1 MNIRNLYL
9 VVIVFSSL
17 GLLYEWN
24 SVQKLKSIEEHM
36 LSISSSEYFQN
47 NEYVR
52 IENEELALVISV
64 SAGSIVESRLK
75 KYSVENVDGSLGF
88 RVFGSSVERNKI
100 KRQVK
105 EIFRSVL
112 GEMPAGG
119 IIVFSVFRP
128 YGELSYKN
136 ASLEIA
142 SAVKTFSGELDLK

>member
-1 MNIRNLYL
+1 MVLEREWPRKPEERFCLIEGKKAGK
-9 VVIVFSSL
+9 FSAHSL
-17 GLLYEWN
+17 SNQEH
-24 SVQKLKSIEEHM
+24 KLKS
-36 LSISSSEYFQN
+36 LKRLYSS
-47 NEYVR
+47 
-52 IENEELALVISV
+52 
-64 SAGSIVESRLK
+64 
-75 KYSVENVDGSLGF
+75 KYF
-88 RVFGSSVERNKI
+88 RVFYRPSNKNGLEISISKKYFKLAVERNKI

-142 SAVKTFSGELDLK
+142 SAIKHFSGELGLK

>member
-1 MNIRNLYL
+1 MSY
-9 VVIVFSSL
+9 SS
-17 GLLYEWN
+17 
-24 SVQKLKSIEEHM
+24 QKLNTLKR
-36 LSISSSEYFQN
+36 LYSS
-47 NEYVR
+47 
-52 IENEELALVISV
+52 
-64 SAGSIVESRLK
+64 
-75 KYSVENVDGSLGF
+75 KYF
-88 RVFGSSVERNKI
+88 RVFYKPSIKNGLEISISKKYFKLAVERNKI